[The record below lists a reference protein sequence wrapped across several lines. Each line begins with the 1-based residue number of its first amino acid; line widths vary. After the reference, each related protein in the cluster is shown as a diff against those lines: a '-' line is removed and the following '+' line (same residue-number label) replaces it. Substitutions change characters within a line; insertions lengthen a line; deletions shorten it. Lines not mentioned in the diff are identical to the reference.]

1 MDRYS
6 RMVALLKVLLPLAAL
21 GILSTLF
28 LLSRS
33 VVPTATI
40 PFSERDVAE
49 RVESR
54 QITRP
59 YFSGTTTD
67 GGDIVVRAELLHP
80 GGPDEPSEA
89 EGVSGRIVMAD
100 GVRLQL
106 EADRV
111 SVSPGQDRARF
122 AGNVKIVSS
131 TGIRVWTEQLDARID
146 IVAGET
152 PGPVRATGP
161 MGDLEAGK
169 MEYAAKKRG
178 DPLHMLFKNGVKL
191 IYDPAK
197 TKD

>member
-1 MDRYS
+1 
-6 RMVALLKVLLPLAAL
+6 MVALLKVLLPLAAL

-40 PFSERDVAE
+40 PFSERAVAE

-67 GGDIVVRAELLHP
+67 GGDIVVQAELLHP

-122 AGNVKIVSS
+122 AGNVKIVTS
-131 TGIRVWTEQLDARID
+131 TGIRVWTEQLNARID

-197 TKD
+197 KKD